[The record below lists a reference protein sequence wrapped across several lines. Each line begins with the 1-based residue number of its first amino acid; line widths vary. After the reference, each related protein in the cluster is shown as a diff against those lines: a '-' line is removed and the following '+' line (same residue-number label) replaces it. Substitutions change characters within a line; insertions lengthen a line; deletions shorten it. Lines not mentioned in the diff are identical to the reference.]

1 MTSRFVAVVWFAT
14 VELEQSRDEQQ
25 TTKYRVDELERACRN
40 LDAEKET
47 LKSTI
52 ESMETALEQKETKI
66 ERSLKD
72 MVSLKE
78 DMDRRLFDKDEELQ
92 NMRYAINSTVLK
104 LR

>member
-52 ESMETALEQKETKI
+52 ESMETALGQKETKI

-92 NMRYAINSTVLK
+92 NMQYAINSTVLE